1 MSKELSS
8 MLITM
13 IYTISSRSINRFMRF
28 KNPKFPFTKGF
39 EKDSRSNNPEDKK
52 VT

>member
-13 IYTISSRSINRFMRF
+13 IYTISSRSINHFMRF
-28 KNPKFPFTKGF
+28 KNPKFPFTKGL
-39 EKDSRSNNPEDKK
+39 EKDSRSNSPEEKEA
-52 VT
+52 T